1 MSVSMIIHLTITFLT
16 EQIVTPFKNNL
27 ETVKKGKGKC
37 RFWKIEGIQLFYEI
51 IVKQGV

>member
-27 ETVKKGKGKC
+27 ETVYGKGKC